1 MTEFIFTE
9 CNSWC
14 VCPSIPKKVGQWEN
28 FKGKTTTEMEV
39 FLSSTLEFT
48 MGQNSL
54 WSLFWKLKNPAW
66 LFSFSESLA
75 KIFFFKSLE
84 HTYFISNPL
93 CFVSKCHS
101 DNFPP
106 INLVQNKNE
115 SARKTG
121 WFIVLYSCA
130 HRIRAVGRSENPGRG
145 QVIIWWVPPVWVGL
159 TNLTKSGASRRR
171 GPPVPPAP
179 TAMRITMPECAP
191 CFALFVISHVEF
203 LLPVWKLLSCYT
215 RTIV

>member
-1 MTEFIFTE
+1 MCFSQKLLLLNVIAEFIFTE

-48 MGQNSL
+48 MEQNSL
-54 WSLFWKLKNPAW
+54 WSLFWKFKNPAW

-75 KIFFFKSLE
+75 KIFF
-84 HTYFISNPL
+84 SNPL

-130 HRIRAVGRSENPGRG
+130 HRIRAVRRSENLGRG
-145 QVIIWWVPPVWVGL
+145 Q
-159 TNLTKSGASRRR
+159 
-171 GPPVPPAP
+171 
-179 TAMRITMPECAP
+179 
-191 CFALFVISHVEF
+191 
-203 LLPVWKLLSCYT
+203 
-215 RTIV
+215 